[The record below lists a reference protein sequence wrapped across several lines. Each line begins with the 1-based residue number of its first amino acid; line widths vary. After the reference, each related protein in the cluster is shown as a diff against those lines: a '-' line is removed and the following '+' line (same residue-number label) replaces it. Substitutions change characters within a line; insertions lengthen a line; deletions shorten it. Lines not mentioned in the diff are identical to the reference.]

1 MSRVYTRNGDEGTS
15 SLYTGERRS
24 KSDPIFGILGKADE
38 LNVWIGDALF
48 LCNHCEA
55 DISNDQLRQ
64 IQSTIF
70 ALSANV
76 ATPRNSGNRRK
87 KETTEFDPSAT
98 LQMETWID
106 VVQAQLPEL
115 RNFVFPGGGGTL
127 SSVFHHARSTCRQLE
142 RKLSKQAISESL
154 DPLILPYINR
164 LSDYLFVRAR
174 ASSLGPEITWSSA
187 GTALAPRTA
196 PTP

>member
-1 MSRVYTRNGDEGTS
+1 MSRVYTRSGDEGTS

-48 LCNHCEA
+48 LCQN
-55 DISNDQLRQ
+55 DDQLCR
-64 IQSTIF
+64 IQSAIF

-87 KETTEFDPSAT
+87 IETTEFNPSST

-106 VVQAQLPEL
+106 VMQAQLPEL
-115 RNFVFPGGGGTL
+115 KNFVLPGGGGPL
-127 SSVFHHARSTCRQLE
+127 SSAFHHARSTCRELE
-142 RKLSKQAISESL
+142 RKLTKLHHGKDSGSL
-154 DPLILPYINR
+154 DPLILPYVNR

-187 GTALAPRTA
+187 GTAP
-196 PTP
+196 